1 MGDEMNNDQFT
12 YWLQG
17 FVEMNGGKEPTKE
30 QWKMIKDHLQL
41 CFKKFTPPL
50 MPYAKGV
57 GTGGVGDGALG
68 AGVLHRTPN
77 GYVHVVGGGGT
88 YASGAAGSLFENA
101 VGGAGAPFENG
112 RYLTNAEITQRKSKG
127 GGGGC

>member
-1 MGDEMNNDQFT
+1 MNHDQFT

-41 CFKKFTPPL
+41 CFVKGGTMIPQGQYRYPEHMKQWLTP
-50 MPYAKGV
+50 V
-57 GTGGVGDGALG
+57 IGGGMG
-68 AGVLHRTPN
+68 
-77 GYVHVVGGGGT
+77 GYVFNPDGSYQGAGGGGK
-88 YASGAAGSLFENA
+88 
-101 VGGAGAPFENG
+101 P
-112 RYLTNAEITQRKSKG
+112 QG